1 MRILNTLALN
11 VDQFLGSF
19 EYMWKGMLCIFVVI
33 GAIILSVGILNKISN
48 RKSTKE
54 KDENNN

>member
-19 EYMWKGMLCIFVVI
+19 EYMWKGMLCIFIVI
-33 GAIILSVGILNKISN
+33 GAIIFSVGILNKISN